1 MVPFNKIYTINGKLA
16 VDFVGK
22 FENLNND
29 MEKIKKIL
37 NLPGKKVKLIHTKK
51 TNKSHLHFYNN
62 ESMRLVEEIWE
73 KEFDLFDYKFPYK

>member
-29 MEKIKKIL
+29 MEKIKK
-37 NLPGKKVKLIHTKK
+37 
-51 TNKSHLHFYNN
+51 Y
-62 ESMRLVEEIWE
+62 
-73 KEFDLFDYKFPYK
+73 